1 MQTNFRVCSINNNI
15 RNTQKQQEQEPQ
27 TELELELHRDD
38 TVTTSS
44 KFDPSI

>member
-1 MQTNFRVCSINNNI
+1 MQTNFGVCSINNNI
-15 RNTQKQQEQEPQ
+15 RSTQKQKQQEPQ
-27 TELELELHRDD
+27 TELEQELHQDD